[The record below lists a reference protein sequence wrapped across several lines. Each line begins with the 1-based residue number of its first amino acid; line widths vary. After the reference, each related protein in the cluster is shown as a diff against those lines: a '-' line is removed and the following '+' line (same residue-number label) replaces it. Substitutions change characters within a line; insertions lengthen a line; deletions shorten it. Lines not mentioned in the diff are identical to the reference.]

1 MYLLHRSPEAV
12 ESVTM
17 DHLSPRDKASLLLPC
32 LLRYLVTATQKP
44 TLEKVSEVWH
54 TYEILATQKAEVE

>member
-1 MYLLHRSPEAV
+1 
-12 ESVTM
+12 M

-54 TYEILATQKAEVE
+54 TYEILATQKAEVK